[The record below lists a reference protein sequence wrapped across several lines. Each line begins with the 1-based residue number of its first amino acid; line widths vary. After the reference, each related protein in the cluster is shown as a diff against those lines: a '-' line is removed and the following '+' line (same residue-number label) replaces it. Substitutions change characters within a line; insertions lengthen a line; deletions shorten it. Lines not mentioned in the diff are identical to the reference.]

1 MQYSSEIVFLGV
13 VHFRVV
19 HQGSPWTRGQCFV
32 HHLLNVFSFKV
43 ESNFLQ
49 VISKI
54 IHCYCA
60 LLSNWNNGKRRNRR
74 TGCYSKGSC
83 NILSLQFCFYSI
95 VAGPHQLR
103 LNSIYLRLFC
113 SIFLFIIV
121 FIFLLLYFTFYISMS
136 LLFSFFL

>member
-1 MQYSSEIVFLGV
+1 MAAEGHAEQKYAVSCSEVSNHSFLMQYSSEIVFLGV

-19 HQGSPWTRGQCFV
+19 HLGSPWTRGQCFV

-54 IHCYCA
+54 IHRYCA

-83 NILSLQFCFYSI
+83 NILSL
-95 VAGPHQLR
+95 
-103 LNSIYLRLFC
+103 
-113 SIFLFIIV
+113 
-121 FIFLLLYFTFYISMS
+121 
-136 LLFSFFL
+136 